1 MSLPRPIQRAPFY
14 ASLRAHYRE
23 AMREPTFGFR
33 DGASSGF
40 VVNFQVLAGQSGRG
54 VHATSHIRRGELV
67 WCKNN
72 TAVFAR
78 GSDFYRFLELV
89 RDNLGNDAAC
99 DTVNMAYEITSP
111 SGSRVVHADLDEGS
125 LLNSAMLYSRPGAD
139 ESNNV
144 NCHLPSG
151 SRRVCT
157 RCIYAT
163 RDIGP
168 GQEFLDDDSAFGTET
183 LKWFK
188 DVAGP
193 LGRSSTKETP
203 QNVEVVIGLVRS
215 GQA

>member
-1 MSLPRPIQRAPFY
+1 MLLCIG
-14 ASLRAHYRE
+14 
-23 AMREPTFGFR
+23 GFR

-125 LLNSAMLYSRPGAD
+125 LLNSAMYSRPGAD

-168 GQEFLDDDSAFGTET
+168 GQEFLEPEPTVRPHYRCLISHLLSSSAAAAAIVCRARAARG
-183 LKWFK
+183 
-188 DVAGP
+188 
-193 LGRSSTKETP
+193 SSTICPSKSIAASPDAEA
-203 QNVEVVIGLVRS
+203 S
-215 GQA
+215 S

>member
-1 MSLPRPIQRAPFY
+1 MQEQHGRLPA
-14 ASLRAHYRE
+14 
-23 AMREPTFGFR
+23 
-33 DGASSGF
+33 
-40 VVNFQVLAGQSGRG
+40 
-54 VHATSHIRRGELV
+54 
-67 WCKNN
+67 
-72 TAVFAR
+72 
-78 GSDFYRFLELV
+78 DFYRFLELV

-168 GQEFLDDDSAFGTET
+168 GQEFLDDYSAFGTET